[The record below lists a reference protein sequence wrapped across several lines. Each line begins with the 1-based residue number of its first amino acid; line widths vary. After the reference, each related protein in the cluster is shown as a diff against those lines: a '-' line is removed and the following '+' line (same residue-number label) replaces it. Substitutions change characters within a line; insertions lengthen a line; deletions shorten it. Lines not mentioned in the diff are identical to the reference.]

1 MGSELYHL
9 EKGRRL
15 SEARNEWSGDLY
27 DALANCEWST
37 PWAPRPQKLNKLGL
51 AFKGLAKMLENVTYI
66 LVGGEHVISRVVS
79 AKIRMEHLIEKLSR
93 KNRFFKRR
101 ENFNPVV

>member
-37 PWAPRPQKLNKLGL
+37 PWASSPHELNKLGL

-79 AKIRMEHLIEKLSR
+79 AKIRMEHLIEKSR